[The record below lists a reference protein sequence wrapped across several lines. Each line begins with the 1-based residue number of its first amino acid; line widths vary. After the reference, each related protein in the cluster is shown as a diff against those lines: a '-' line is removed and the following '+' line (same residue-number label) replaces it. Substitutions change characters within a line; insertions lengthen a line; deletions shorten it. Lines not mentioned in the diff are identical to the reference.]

1 MPIVNEK
8 SDLYADR
15 DADIPAPDPERAR
28 GRPIVA
34 AGTVDNTAT
43 DLAGST
49 YHLVTLPAEAILDAQ
64 TIFKVDG
71 WGFATVSIGTRD
83 DADALVSVARS
94 AGTTVSP
101 VERLG
106 AQHGLALW
114 QVLGLAA
121 APANGQIDLFAHGP
135 ANATG
140 AGTMPFE
147 IHYRFR

>member
-1 MPIVNEK
+1 MPIVKVK
-8 SDLYADR
+8 SDLFEDR
-15 DADIPAPDPERAR
+15 DAGVRTPDPERKQ

-34 AGTVDNTAT
+34 AGTATNTDT

-49 YHLVTLPAEAILDAQ
+49 YHLADLPAEAILDAA

-71 WGFATVSIGTRD
+71 WGFATVSIGTQD
-83 DADALVSVARS
+83 DADALISVARS
-94 AGTTVSP
+94 AGANVSP
-101 VERLG
+101 ITRLG
-106 AQHGLALW
+106 AQHGLPLW

-121 APANGQIDLFAHGP
+121 APANGIIGLYAHGP

-147 IHYRFR
+147 LHYRFR